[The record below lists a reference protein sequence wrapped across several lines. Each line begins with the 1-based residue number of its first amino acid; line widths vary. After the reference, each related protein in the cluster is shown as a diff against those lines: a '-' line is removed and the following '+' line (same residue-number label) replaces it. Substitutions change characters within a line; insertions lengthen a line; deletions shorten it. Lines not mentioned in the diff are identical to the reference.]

1 MFRIYPIFFVVLTGS
16 ATVIDDANPNYW
28 NLLGQ
33 KELKDALNVQPN
45 VNVAKNVILFL
56 GDGMG
61 IANVMASRVYKGQKE
76 GRHGEESSLSF
87 EKFPHVALS
96 KTYSIDKQV
105 PDSASTATAFLCG
118 VKTNFQML
126 GVSART
132 KHKNCESMFGNE
144 VSSILQWAQV
154 SGKDTGIITTAR
166 VTHATPA
173 AAYAHTPFRNWESDE
188 NKPEEASRC
197 KDIARQLV
205 ENEPGRNINVIL
217 GGGRRHFLSTTL
229 FDQEVQKYGL
239 RKDGKDLVSKWAKD
253 KEDRNRTA
261 VYVTNLKDF
270 KKVDTD
276 HTDYLLG
283 LFEYSHMQYEIERNK
298 EDNGEPSIAEMTEK
312 AIKILQKNPNG
323 FFLLVE
329 GGRIDHAH
337 HESIA
342 KKALEDTLAFE
353 KAVERALH
361 LTNQED
367 TLIVVTA
374 DHSHVLTINGYPA
387 RGNPIL
393 GLADISDVDHM
404 PYTTLM
410 YTNGRGFRGT
420 EDGKR
425 LNLTGVDT
433 TADNYVQLAG
443 VPRKDETHGGEDVAI
458 YANGPMSHLF
468 HGVHEQN
475 YIAHAM
481 AYAACIGSN
490 KNHCRTSRFAAP
502 STMKNFEPNTG
513 SVQLEYIVL
522 VISGILVSATHYK
535 SY

>member
-1 MFRIYPIFFVVLTGS
+1 
-16 ATVIDDANPNYW
+16 
-28 NLLGQ
+28 
-33 KELKDALNVQPN
+33 
-45 VNVAKNVILFL
+45 
-56 GDGMG
+56 
-61 IANVMASRVYKGQKE
+61 
-76 GRHGEESSLSF
+76 
-87 EKFPHVALS
+87 
-96 KTYSIDKQV
+96 TYSTDKQV

-118 VKTNFQML
+118 IKTKFQMI

-132 KHKNCESMFGNE
+132 KHQDCESVFGNE

-154 SGKDTGIITTAR
+154 AGKDTGIITTAR

-173 AAYAHTPFRNWESDE
+173 ASYAHTPYRNWESDE
-188 NKPEEASRC
+188 NKPENASRC

-205 ENEPGRNINVIL
+205 EDDPGR
-217 GGGRRHFLSTTL
+217 
-229 FDQEVQKYGL
+229 
-239 RKDGKDLVSKWAKD
+239 
-253 KEDRNRTA
+253 
-261 VYVTNLKDF
+261 
-270 KKVDTD
+270 
-276 HTDYLLG
+276 

-312 AIKILQKNPNG
+312 AINILQKNPKG

-337 HESIA
+337 HESTA

-353 KAVERALH
+353 EAVERAVL
-361 LTNQED
+361 LTNQKD

-374 DHSHVLTINGYPA
+374 DHSHVLTINGYPD

-393 GLADISDVDHM
+393 GIADISDVDHM

-410 YTNGRGFRGT
+410 YTNGRGFRRT
-420 EDGKR
+420 VDGNR
-425 LNLTGVDT
+425 FNLTGVDT

-443 VPRKDETHGGEDVAI
+443 VPKRDETHGGEDVAI

-475 YIAHAM
+475 YIAHVM
-481 AYAACIGSN
+481 AYAACVGSN
-490 KNHCRTSRFAAP
+490 KNHCRTRDYATA
-502 STMKNFEPNTG
+502 STLKSSVPNNG
-513 SVQLEYIVL
+513 LIHIEFIVL
-522 VISGILVSATHYK
+522 IISGVFISTTHYR